1 MFEIR
6 KEMSKK
12 KFSGFIGDLS
22 PQQEDMM
29 NLIENWLRSEQ
40 IIDMEALLF
49 DQTDILRFCR
59 ARKFDEAKVKLM
71 FT

>member
-1 MFEIR
+1 
-6 KEMSKK
+6 
-12 KFSGFIGDLS
+12 
-22 PQQEDMM
+22 M